1 MVFLVNVHSETSCV
15 SEWKMATFS
24 KMTKN
29 TLISN
34 FINFKFYKFQIL
46 NFYKNVMSKNL
57 PWVPWVP
64 WMCPKHGNLRC
75 QLSIVL
81 SVDCPEICPESQNM
95 CPKHGN
101 LRCRM
106 KCALRLPWKIK
117 ICPETALR
125 AHFALS
131 MEIFGGWL
139 MMIRYFFM
147 DIGEIVT

>member
-1 MVFLVNVHSETSCV
+1 
-15 SEWKMATFS
+15 
-24 KMTKN
+24 
-29 TLISN
+29 
-34 FINFKFYKFQIL
+34 
-46 NFYKNVMSKNL
+46 
-57 PWVPWVP
+57 
-64 WMCPKHGNLRC
+64 MCPKHGNLRC

-81 SVDCPEICPESQNM
+81 LVDCPEICPESKNM

-101 LRCRM
+101 LRCQM

-131 MEIFGGWL
+131 MENFGGWL

-147 DIGEIVT
+147 DIGEIVTWWKFMSALSMNFLEFCERVPWKSVTLWDLPWDCLRAHFVRCKVFSVWGKSEFLDS